1 MIKLGNN
8 RIFDSLVLAAIA
20 VAPLVAFAEKPIT
33 SRPLDSFPESDRVWL
48 GSFGAEVEVDP
59 ASEII
64 ASRSGDIHW
73 LAENGETVE
82 EGQVFALMSHR
93 QIRQSAAQLEI
104 DEAKLPARRRSAIWS
119 HREKRVGLQRQL
131 EELHARQA
139 KVELTPEERRLIGS
153 ALLARIEAE
162 RAQLGE
168 QIADLEEQLSP
179 EFLDE
184 ELRLE
189 LAQMDHD
196 IERARLEHD
205 ELVKSMQI
213 IAEHEGILEIES
225 TGYVRANDVIGHVRR
240 SGYAIVTVQMT
251 DPDVRAENPGTL
263 GIAVM
268 GPDGRV
274 HRGVFNKS
282 MRGNGGRMSG
292 VTYVFDLNGD
302 TTGGPPPRELAGERM
317 AIIEKMLP
325 DKARII
331 PKSPLLFSHPEEIN
345 RLGWARFLQDTWPGT
360 QVAYIG
366 PNSVALEKAP

>member
-1 MIKLGNN
+1 MIMHGNN
-8 RIFDSLVLAAIA
+8 RIYESLVLAAIA
-20 VAPLVAFAEKPIT
+20 VVPLMAFAEKPIT

-48 GSFGAEVEVDP
+48 GSFGSEVEVDP

-64 ASRSGDIHW
+64 ASRSGEIHW
-73 LAENGETVE
+73 LVDHGEAVS

-93 QIRQSAAQLEI
+93 QIRQSANQLEI

-153 ALLARIEAE
+153 SLLARIEVE
-162 RAQLGE
+162 RGQLKE
-168 QIADLEEQLSP
+168 QIADLEEQMSP
-179 EFLDE
+179 EFFDE

-196 IERARLEHD
+196 IERAKLEHD
-205 ELVKSMQI
+205 DLVKSMQL
-213 IAEHEGILEIES
+213 IAEHDGIVEIDS
-225 TGYVRANDVIGHVRR
+225 TGYVRANDIIGHVRR
-240 SGYAIVTVQMT
+240 SGYAVVTIQMT
-251 DPDVRAENPGTL
+251 DPEVRAENPGTL

-268 GPDGRV
+268 GPDGKV

-282 MRGNGGRMSG
+282 IRGAGGRMSG
-292 VTYVFDLNGD
+292 VTYVFDLVVDAAGD
-302 TTGGPPPRELAGERM
+302 PPSRELAGERM
-317 AIIEKMLP
+317 AIIEKVLP
-325 DKARII
+325 GKARII

-345 RLGWARFLQDTWPGT
+345 RLGWARFLQETWPGS

-366 PNSVALEKAP
+366 PNSVALEAGP